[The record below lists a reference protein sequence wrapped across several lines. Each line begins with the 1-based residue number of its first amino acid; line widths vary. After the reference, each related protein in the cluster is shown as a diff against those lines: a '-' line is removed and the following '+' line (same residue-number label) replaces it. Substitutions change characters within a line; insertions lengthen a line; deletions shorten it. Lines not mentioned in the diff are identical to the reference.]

1 MNDELQIQLCKR
13 HPSIFREVGGQPDET
28 CMAWGI
34 QCGDGWHDL
43 IESLCT
49 EIDAEVENT
58 NRLYPHLK
66 FAVVA
71 AQVKEKWGGLRFYVD
86 YIYDHELVENAD
98 AMKKITS
105 RIWHIGGMI
114 LMVEILSKKTC
125 EKCGC
130 NCKPDTTGFFPR
142 AICDDCNPS
151 RLDGNEAKIHNDEFL
166 AGYYG
171 RGSD

>member
-1 MNDELQIQLCKR
+1 MKSELQIELCKR
-13 HPSIFREVGGQPDET
+13 HPSIFREIGGQPDET

-34 QCGDGWHDL
+34 ECGDGWHDL
-43 IESLCT
+43 IETLCT

-86 YIYDHELVENAD
+86 FIYNHELLEDED

-105 RIWHIGGMI
+105 RIWEISGMI
-114 LMVEILSKKTC
+114 RITESLSRKTC
-125 EKCGC
+125 ETCGSKCEV
-130 NCKPDTTGFFPR
+130 DRESMYPR
-142 AICDDCNPS
+142 AECDACEQVRRDAADDQ
-151 RLDGNEAKIHNDEFL
+151 LGVTV
-166 AGYYG
+166 
-171 RGSD
+171 

>member
-1 MNDELQIQLCKR
+1 MNSELQIELCKR

-34 QCGDGWHDL
+34 ECGDGWHDL
-43 IESLCT
+43 IDALCT
-49 EIDAEVENT
+49 EIDAEVQHT

-86 YIYDHELVENAD
+86 FIYNHELLEDED

-105 RIWHIGGMI
+105 RIWEISGMI
-114 LMVEILSKKTC
+114 RIIESMSRNTC
-125 EKCGC
+125 EDCGGK
-130 NCKPDTTGFFPR
+130 CKPDTTNCFPR
-142 AICDDCNPS
+142 AICDACEQVRRDAADDQLGVTP
-151 RLDGNEAKIHNDEFL
+151 
-166 AGYYG
+166 
-171 RGSD
+171 